1 MHILVAVLAV
11 LAESQISFRSLF
23 DVLILNQVGFMT
35 FPAINRFVFAG
46 ELKTRSEVVKS
57 LFIKAHH
64 IKVSAMVIAVAAGTL
79 FRTGL
84 LGRMETSVPVDEIL
98 NVLMAG
104 ETLVVGNLGAYIVA
118 LRAVEHALKG
128 CVTSGKFTGRNLTPK
143 KTGPE

>member
-1 MHILVAVLAV
+1 MYILVAVLAV

-23 DVLILNQVGFMT
+23 DVLILNQIGLVAC
-35 FPAINRFVFAG
+35 PAVNSLVFAG
-46 ELKTRSEVVKS
+46 KLKTRSEVVES

-84 LGRMETSVPVDEIL
+84 LRRMETSVPVDEIL

-143 KTGPE
+143 ETGPE

>member
-11 LAESQISFRSLF
+11 LAKSQISFRSLF
-23 DVLILNQVGFMT
+23 DVLILNQIGFMT

-46 ELKTRSEVVKS
+46 EFETRSEVVES

-64 IKVSAMVIAVAAGTL
+64 IKVSAMVITVAAGTL

-84 LGRMETSVPVDEIL
+84 LRRMETSVPVDEIL

-143 KTGPE
+143 ETGPE

>member
-1 MHILVAVLAV
+1 
-11 LAESQISFRSLF
+11 
-23 DVLILNQVGFMT
+23 MT

-46 ELKTRSEVVKS
+46 KLKTRSEVVES

-64 IKVSAMVIAVAAGTL
+64 VKVSAMVITVAAGTL

-84 LGRMETSVPVDEIL
+84 LRRMETSVPVDEIL

-118 LRAVEHALKG
+118 LRAVEHALEG

-143 KTGPE
+143 ETGPE

>member
-46 ELKTRSEVVKS
+46 ELKTRSEVVES

-84 LGRMETSVPVDEIL
+84 LRRMETSVPVDEIL

-118 LRAVEHALKG
+118 LRAVEHALEG

-143 KTGPE
+143 ETGPE

>member
-1 MHILVAVLAV
+1 MYILVTILAV
-11 LAESQISFRSLF
+11 LAKSQISFRSLF

-46 ELKTRSEVVKS
+46 KLKTRSEVVES

-64 IKVSAMVIAVAAGTL
+64 VKVSAMVITVAAGTL

-84 LGRMETSVPVDEIL
+84 LRRMETSVPVDEIL

-118 LRAVEHALKG
+118 LRAVEHALEG

-143 KTGPE
+143 ETGPE

>member
-1 MHILVAVLAV
+1 MYILVTILAV
-11 LAESQISFRSLF
+11 LAKSQISFRSLF

-46 ELKTRSEVVKS
+46 KLKTRSEVVES

-64 IKVSAMVIAVAAGTL
+64 VKVSAMVITVAAGTL

-84 LGRMETSVPVDEIL
+84 LRRMETSAPVDEIL

-118 LRAVEHALKG
+118 LRAVEHALEG

-143 KTGPE
+143 ETGPE

>member
-46 ELKTRSEVVKS
+46 ELKTRSEVVES

-84 LGRMETSVPVDEIL
+84 LRRMETSVPVDEIL

-104 ETLVVGNLGAYIVA
+104 ETLAVGNLGAYIVA

-143 KTGPE
+143 ETGPE